1 MNECPHCPHPAS
13 EHEPWGWCWECPCE
27 GLDRGMHPDDQPE
40 VNDGGLKHNEFV
52 IFAETFPDLAAAVRE
67 FERRFATKII
77 EIVRGT
83 SGGGV
88 R

>member
-1 MNECPHCPHPAS
+1 
-13 EHEPWGWCWECPCE
+13 
-27 GLDRGMHPDDQPE
+27 MHPDDQPE